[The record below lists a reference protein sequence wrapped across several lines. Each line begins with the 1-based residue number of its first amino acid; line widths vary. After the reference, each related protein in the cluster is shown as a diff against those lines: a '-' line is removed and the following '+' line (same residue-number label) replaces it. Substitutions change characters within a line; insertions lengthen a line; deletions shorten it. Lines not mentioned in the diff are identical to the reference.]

1 MHKNI
6 KISYIIS
13 YDISH
18 DNKIYII
25 LSRMIALARD
35 MVTWLSCD
43 HMKA

>member
-13 YDISH
+13 HDISH

-25 LSRMIALARD
+25 FAKMIALARD
-35 MVTWLSCD
+35 MV
-43 HMKA
+43 M